1 MKATET
7 QFLRLL
13 EGKKQFIIPIY
24 QRMYSWT
31 AKQCDQLWDDI
42 ERVAQD
48 DSIPGHFIGSIV
60 YIEKGLYQAVAIPQL
75 LVIDGQQRLTTLSL
89 LLAALG
95 DTISTNEK
103 DFEISRESIR
113 DDYLFNK
120 HGKDELKY
128 KLLLTRSDKNTLTR
142 ILDGLEPTSPVSNR
156 VVENYQ
162 FFKEK
167 IEKSKIDLMKIYRG
181 ISKLLI
187 VDISLDRQHDNAQL
201 IFESLNSTGLELS
214 QADLIRNFVLMGLEP
229 KDQDSLYSDYW
240 FPMEQSFGQTDY
252 VKQFDRYMRDYL
264 TVKTGAIPNIN
275 AVYDAFKTYSRLKE
289 SGSIEEIVADIYQY
303 SKYFTRW
310 ALGKEDD
317 RVLSDT
323 VSDINTLKVDVAYP
337 FLLELYDDYEN
348 ERLGRAEL
356 LEILRYIESYVFRR
370 AVCGIP
376 TNSLNKTF
384 ATLGRE
390 LKMNNYLESFKAAL
404 LLKDSYRRFPS
415 DDEFARELMA
425 KDLYNFRN
433 RNYWLRKFENYGR
446 KERVEVEDY
455 TIEHIM
461 PQNENLS
468 EQWKEDLGENWK
480 EVHDQYLHTIGN
492 LTLTGYNT
500 ELSDRPFLEKRDME
514 GGFTNSPLRLNKAL
528 ATLDVWNKDE
538 IKKRAR
544 TLSDH
549 AKQVWSMPS
558 VPAETLQKYRKVESQ
573 ENKEYELDEFEYFED
588 GMRELFMMLRKRV
601 LNLDPS
607 VSITVRKYI
616 IKFSTTTSFVDV
628 TPKKSFLKLHLNMP
642 YTEILDPKDMC
653 EDASGKHHY
662 GTGDV
667 RVKLSDSA
675 QLDDVMA
682 LVHQSFDM
690 HMDNGNDQ

>member
-42 ERVAQD
+42 ERVAKD
-48 DSIPGHFIGSIV
+48 ESIPGHFIGSIV
-60 YIEKGLYQAVAIPQL
+60 YIEKGLYQAVGIPQL

-95 DTISTNEK
+95 DIIASNGS
-103 DFEISRESIR
+103 DSEISQESIR

-128 KLLLTRSDKNTLTR
+128 KLLLTRSDKSTLTR
-142 ILDGLEPTSPVSNR
+142 LLDGLEPTSPVSQR

-162 FFKEK
+162 LFKEK
-167 IEKSKIDLMKIYRG
+167 IQKSNTDLMKIYQG
-181 ISKLLI
+181 VSKLLI
-187 VDISLDRQHDNAQL
+187 VDISLDRQYDNAQL

-214 QADLIRNFVLMGLEP
+214 QADLIRNYVLMGLEP
-229 KDQDSLYSDYW
+229 KEQESLYSDYW
-240 FPMEQSFGQTDY
+240 YPMERSFGQTDY
-252 VKQFDRYMRDYL
+252 VKQFDRFMRDYL
-264 TVKTGAIPNIN
+264 TLKTGAIPNIN
-275 AVYDAFKTYSRLKE
+275 AVYDAFKTYSHQKS
-289 SGSIEEIVADIYQY
+289 SGGISDIVADIHKF

-310 ALGKEDD
+310 ALGKEEDKA
-317 RVLSDT
+317 LSAI

-348 ERLGRAEL
+348 EKLDRDEL
-356 LEILRYIESYVFRR
+356 LEILRYVESYVFRR

-390 LKMNNYLESFKAAL
+390 IDKDKYLESFKAAL
-404 LLKDSYRRFPS
+404 LLKDSYRRFPT
-415 DDEFARELMA
+415 DEEFARELMA
-425 KDLYNFRN
+425 KDLYNFRS
-433 RNYWLRKFENYGR
+433 RNYWLRKFENHGR

-468 EQWKEDLGENWK
+468 KQWKESLGENWK
-480 EVHDQYLHTIGN
+480 DIHDQYLHTLGN
-492 LTLTGYNT
+492 LTLTGYNS
-500 ELSDRPFLEKRDME
+500 ELSDRPFREKRDME
-514 GGFTNSPLRLNKAL
+514 GGFANSPLRLNKFL
-528 ATLDVWNKDE
+528 ATLEEWSKNE
-538 IKKRAR
+538 IKTRAR
-544 TLSDH
+544 QLADQ
-549 AKQVWSMPS
+549 AKAVWSMPHL
-558 VPAETLQKYRKVESQ
+558 PQEILQQYQKEESQ
-573 ENKEYELDEFEYFED
+573 EKEETTLDDYEYLV
-588 GMRELFMMLRKRV
+588 GHMRELFVTFSKRV
-601 LNLDPS
+601 MNLDPS
-607 VSITVRKYI
+607 VSMTVMKRYI
-616 IKFSTTTSFVDV
+616 AFKTTTNFVDV
-628 TPKKSFLKLHLNMP
+628 VPKKSFLRLHLNMAFD
-642 YTEILDPKDMC
+642 EILDPKEMC
-653 EDASGKHHY
+653 IDVTNKGHW
-662 GTGDV
+662 GNGDV
-667 RVKLSDSA
+667 KVKLSDAS

-682 LVHQSFDM
+682 LVHQSFDK
-690 HMDNGNDQ
+690 HMDNGND